1 MTTLITGGMGF
12 IGLHTA
18 KAFVDAGEDV
28 VITWY
33 QTWREPSFLKD
44 EYNKRV
50 KIEKA
55 DVSQGQVIQDLAK
68 KHNVDGIVHLAVP
81 GLGALTPAEDFH
93 INMDGL
99 IGVLEAARES
109 GVKRLSLASSVAVYS
124 NLPAGPFKETDRL
137 PLESGNPTET
147 FKKAWEILAGHYA
160 QRTGL
165 EVINM
170 RIGGI
175 WGPLYHSMA
184 NLPSRLVH
192 AAVKGTE
199 AEYGGPRGG
208 VPFREDTNDFCFVKD
223 CAQGIR
229 LVHLADKLEH
239 KVYNIGSGQAA
250 SAGQVHD
257 AVLKHK
263 PNAKLKIQEGKGPR
277 HRDNAYMDISRISGE
292 LGYKPKYNVESGI
305 AENIAWLEAG
315 NEK

>member
-18 KAFVDAGEDV
+18 KAFIDAGEDV

-33 QTWREPSFLKD
+33 QTWREPSFIKD

-55 DVSQGQVIQDLAK
+55 DVSQGEVIKELAL
-68 KHNVDGIVHLAVP
+68 KHKVDSILHLAVP
-81 GLGALTPAEDFH
+81 GLGALTPAEDFRV
-93 INMDGL
+93 NMNGL
-99 IGVLEAARES
+99 IGVLEAAREA

-124 NLPAGPFKETDRL
+124 NLPAGPFKETDPL
-137 PLESGNPTET
+137 PLQSSNATET
-147 FKKAWEILAGHYA
+147 YKKAWEVIAGHYA
-160 QRTGL
+160 DRTGL
-165 EVINM
+165 EIIM
-170 RIGGI
+170 LRIGGI

-199 AEYGGPRGG
+199 ADYGGPRGG
-208 VPFREDTNDFCFVKD
+208 IPFREDTNDFCYVKD

-229 LVHLADKLEH
+229 LVHLAPTLQH
-239 KVYNIGSGQAA
+239 RVYNIGSGQAV
-250 SAGQVHD
+250 SMGQIHD
-257 AVLKHK
+257 AVLKLK

-277 HRDNAYMDISRISGE
+277 YRENAYMDISRISSE
-292 LGYKPKYNVESGI
+292 LGYKPQYTVESGI
-305 AENIAWLEAG
+305 AEYIAWLEAG

>member
-18 KAFVDAGEDV
+18 KALVDAGEDV

-33 QTWREPSFLKD
+33 QTWREPSFIKD

-55 DVSQGQVIQDLAK
+55 DVSQDGVIRDLAK
-68 KHNVDGIVHLAVP
+68 KHNVDTILHLAVP

-93 INMDGL
+93 VNMDGL

-109 GVKRLSLASSVAVYS
+109 GVKRLSLASSVAVYA
-124 NLPAGPFKETDRL
+124 NLPAGPFRETDRL
-137 PLESGNPTET
+137 PMESSNPTET

-165 EVINM
+165 EVINL

-184 NLPSRLVH
+184 NLPSRVAH

-199 AEYGGPRGG
+199 PDYSRGG
-208 VPFREDTNDFCFVKD
+208 VPFTDDPNDLCYVKD

-229 LVHLADKLEH
+229 AVHLADKLQH
-239 KVYNIGSGQAA
+239 KVYNVT
-250 SAGQVHD
+250 AGQPATNGQLRD
-257 AVLKHK
+257 AVLKVK
-263 PNAKLKIQEGKGPR
+263 PNANIPMEKGKGPR
-277 HRDNAYMDISRISGE
+277 YRENAYMDISRISSE
-292 LGYKPKYNVESGI
+292 LGYKPKYTLESAMADYIG
-305 AENIAWLEAG
+305 WLEAG
-315 NEK
+315 NKQ